1 MAAIFAGVSLGAWHC
16 AAVVAIRPEPALR
29 KGVEVDRVNYFVAA
43 SALKVASAN
52 AWTRGAYRAAT
63 MLKTG
68 PRKAAVQEALW
79 CLEGLPDERQ
89 RLLDLG
95 TGWAHVLCVFCALL
109 RQDELHA
116 FDTEDMRNWRSF
128 LATVPLIRD
137 QVLSLPLDSA
147 TRDRAQRRAEQLLK
161 AADFDEAYQIMGLR
175 YHCSASGCPD
185 FPEGTFDRIMSIDV
199 LEHVDGDKFSLAAQ
213 TWHRILIPGGQFV
226 AQVGLDDHLAFHQGR
241 FGSKRYLRYSER
253 AWRMLIGNSVQYINR
268 LTASEIIGL
277 LTDAGFSIGSIETD
291 SSGDTAPDEVHP
303 DYRHQSDADI
313 RAVRLMVKARKQ

>member
-1 MAAIFAGVSLGAWHC
+1 
-16 AAVVAIRPEPALR
+16 
-29 KGVEVDRVNYFVAA
+29 VEVDRVNYFVAA

-52 AWTRGAYRAAT
+52 AWTRSAYRAAT
-63 MLKTG
+63 MLKTS

-79 CLEGLPDERQ
+79 CLEGLPDEWQ
-89 RLLDLG
+89 CLLDLG
-95 TGWAHVLCVFCALL
+95 TGWAHVLCIFCALL

-128 LATVPLIRD
+128 QATVPLIRD

-147 TRDRAQRRAEQLLK
+147 ARDRAQRRAEQLLK
-161 AADFDEAYQIMGLR
+161 AADFDAAYQIMGLR

-199 LEHVDGDKFSLAAQ
+199 LEHVDADKFLLAAQ
-213 TWHRILIPGGQFV
+213 TWHRILKPGRQFV

-241 FGSKRYLRYSER
+241 FGSKRYMRYSER

-277 LTDAGFSIGSIETD
+277 LTDVGFSIESIETD
-291 SSGDTAPDEVHP
+291 SSGDTAPDAVHP
-303 DYRHQSDADI
+303 DYRHQSEADI
-313 RAVRLMVKARKQ
+313 RAVRLMVRARKP